1 MRRTALLLALSL
13 GVIYPGRLSAAPVP
27 LGLDTPLR
35 TGLAP
40 HEQRIE
46 EHLLRQIRAAAG
58 QHPAFLEGAR
68 ALIGTDTQDRAL
80 VRITTS
86 DVPGLAAA
94 LNRPDVTLTFADSR
108 YGAVEAW
115 VPLSQIDAL
124 AQWDTT
130 LRIVPVT
137 AGFTRTCDPL
147 PGQGSVT
154 AQADCILKARD
165 ARAAAGLDG
174 NGVTIG
180 VISDGVD
187 GWADSVATGD
197 LPAHITMLNQ
207 GAAGQR
213 EGRAMLEIVHDM
225 APGASLS
232 FCSYGGSSLTFANA
246 VTALAAGCNVIVDD
260 MGFYTEPDFA
270 DGPAAQAV
278 ASAIASGVTYVS
290 AAGND
295 AQRHW
300 YGTFADGG
308 ATTLTSTI
316 GPVAL
321 SHAHVWGHT
330 PPGTAVLRL
339 PVVVPGNTATSRGSV
354 GFFLQW
360 NNAWGAATDDYDL
373 YVVDAA
379 GNIVGE
385 STNPSGPGTNPLE
398 EVHINNNTTADQT
411 VYAVAALVSGNA
423 CPVHLFL
430 LGSRPLT
437 AYGVTTNSIFGHP
450 AVPAAIAVGAIS
462 AVDDAP
468 AFSTPEDYS
477 SRGPV
482 NIGFPTPVVRS
493 KPDVMGMDDVVTST
507 PGFISFSGTSAAA
520 PTVAGVAALLK
531 QGSPGLAPAQVAEA
545 LTKTAVDLGPA
556 GWDADTGFG
565 RVDALAAVTYAQPTV
580 SASPSSI
587 TYNCPE
593 AAFPGFTQ
601 VQLNGTFATRG
612 ASAPW
617 SVSANVPWL
626 HFDRT
631 SGVLTGSDTFRVWA
645 DTTGLSAPGTTGRIT
660 VLMPDSNPAFLPI
673 DVTLNLTA
681 APNVFV
687 VTGTVRDANQPAVT
701 TFQDAI
707 TYANS
712 HAGTVIKFNIPTT
725 DEGFSGGVAHMP
737 YNGWWIFN
745 QNGTV
750 IDGFSETDFV
760 HDTNPSGPEI
770 EFDNFE
776 LWVEAANCVIRGLA
790 VGNVT
795 PSTDPNSA
803 NPAIVFEGSAAVNNR
818 VYGCYIGLD
827 ATGTVANPDDVG
839 MDIEYG
845 SNNFIGGST
854 PAERNLIAGNK
865 DNIQIYGGNNNV
877 VSGNW
882 LGLNAAGAKVGGSL
896 RGLLVWSSTGTTV
909 GGSHPGD
916 GNVASGND
924 YDGISILGAGSTGNR
939 VIGNLVGTDPT
950 GATAV
955 PNGISGVHVTRPNN
969 DIGGASPGERNV
981 ISGNG
986 AAGIA
991 ILTSDGYGIRV
1002 MGNLIGVAA
1011 DGTTALPNGAVP
1023 SSVSGAP
1030 VPGGIVIDGGA
1041 HDNIIGGLQSEP
1053 GKRNVI
1059 AGNAVAGVRIRTGSA
1074 RNTVIGNAI
1083 GSLDFAGSQPM
1094 ANQGPGIFVEA
1105 AAVNNTIGG
1114 VDPLGGTFIPAGN
1127 RIAWNAGAGIAMTA
1141 DASHTNVVSRNAVHD
1156 NGSLGID
1163 LGNDGGPSIGY
1174 YTAPTLTT
1182 AYRYP
1187 GFTLVSG
1194 SYSPGTDPTTL
1205 EFYASPAADPSGY
1218 GEGKTFLAAITVTT
1232 SGTFAFSLPTLDPG
1246 AVVAAVAVHLQSGKP
1261 VDSSEFSNA
1270 VTVQDPSPAI
1280 DHAPVVAVQQPNG
1293 GETVNG
1299 GTLYAIQW
1307 TVSYFAGLQSQQIEY
1322 SLDSGATWTAVAMDI
1337 DPGVRTWT
1345 WEVPRV
1351 QTGNA
1356 RIRVTATDLEGRTA
1370 SGASAADFT
1379 IHTVLPWS
1387 LGDAAQALRIYAGLQ
1402 KASLTDVNRLDL
1414 ETANGSLGKIDIRDA
1429 LRIARKASHLDP

>member
-1 MRRTALLLALSL
+1 VRYSGLVLALSYGL
-13 GVIYPGRLSAAPVP
+13 LPAGRVHAAPVP
-27 LGLDTPLR
+27 IALDTPLR
-35 TGLAP
+35 IGLAP
-40 HEQRIE
+40 HEKRIE
-46 EHLLRQIRAAAG
+46 EHLLRLVEDAAG
-58 QHPAFLEGAR
+58 GHPGFVEGAR

-80 VRITTS
+80 IRITTT
-86 DVPGLAAA
+86 DVAGLAAS
-94 LNRPDVTLTFADSR
+94 LTRPDVTLTFADSR

-124 AQWDTT
+124 AQEETT

-137 AGFTRTCDPL
+137 RGYTRACDPL

-154 AQADCILKARD
+154 AEADCILKARD
-165 ARAAAGLDG
+165 ARTASGLDG
-174 NGVTIG
+174 TGVTVG

-207 GAAGQR
+207 GAANQR

-232 FCSYGGSSLTFANA
+232 FCSYGQSSLTFANA
-246 VTALAAGCNVIVDD
+246 VTALAGGCNVIVDD
-260 MGFYTEPDFA
+260 MGFFNEPDFA

-278 ASAIASGVTYVS
+278 ASAIASGVTWVT

-300 YGTFADGG
+300 YGTFGDGG
-308 ATTLTSTI
+308 ATTLSSAI
-316 GPVAL
+316 GPITV

-330 PPGTAVLRL
+330 PTGAPVLRL
-339 PVVVPGNTATSRGSV
+339 PVVLPGNTATSKGSV
-354 GFFLQW
+354 SFFLQW

-379 GNIVGE
+379 GNIVAE
-385 STNPSGPGTNPLE
+385 STNPSRAGTNPFE
-398 EVHINNNTTADQT
+398 EAYIHNNTTADQT
-411 VYAVAALVSGNA
+411 VYVVVALVSGNP
-423 CPVHLFL
+423 CTLQLFTP
-430 LGSRPLT
+430 GSRPLS
-437 AYGVTTNSIFGHP
+437 AYGVTANSIFGHP
-450 AVPAAIAVGAIS
+450 AVPAAISVGAIS
-462 AVDDAP
+462 ADDAP
-468 AFSTPEDYS
+468 AYSTPEDYS

-482 NIGFPTPVVRS
+482 NIGFPAPVVRS
-493 KPDVMGMDDVVTST
+493 KPDVMGMDDVVTSV
-507 PGFISFSGTSAAA
+507 PGFVSFSGTSAAA
-520 PTVAGVAALLK
+520 PTVAAIAALLM
-531 QGSPGLAPAQVAEA
+531 QGSPGLAPAQVSEA

-556 GWDADTGFG
+556 GWDANTGYG
-565 RVDALAAVTYAQPTV
+565 RVDGLAAVTYAQATV

-587 TYNCPE
+587 TYTAQECG
-593 AAFPGFTQ
+593 FPGYTQ

-631 SGVLTGSDTFRVWA
+631 SGVLTGTDTFRVWA
-645 DTTGLSAPGTTGRIT
+645 DTTGLSAPGAAGRIT
-660 VLMPDSNPAFLPI
+660 VQMPDSNPTFLPI
-673 DVTLNLTA
+673 DVSLNLTA
-681 APNVFV
+681 APNSFV
-687 VTGTVRDANQPAVT
+687 VTGTVRDDDQPGVT

-712 HAGTVIKFNIPTT
+712 HAGTVVKFNIPTT
-725 DEGFSGGVAHMP
+725 DKYFSGGVAHIP
-737 YNGWWIFN
+737 YTGWWIFN

-760 HDTNPSGPEI
+760 HDTNPNGPEI

-776 LWVEAANCVIRGLA
+776 FYVTAANCVIRGIA
-790 VGNVT
+790 DGNVT
-795 PSTDPNSA
+795 PSSDPTLV
-803 NPAIVFEGSAAVNNR
+803 NPAIVFTGSGAVNNR

-827 ATGTVANPDDVG
+827 ATGTVAKPDEVG
-839 MDIEYG
+839 IDIEYG
-845 SNNFIGGST
+845 SNNLIGGST
-854 PAERNLIAGNK
+854 PAERNLIAGNA
-865 DNIQIYGGNNNV
+865 DNIQIYEAGNNV

-882 LGLNAAGAKVGGSL
+882 LGLNAAGAKVGGSH
-896 RGLLVWSSTGTTV
+896 RGLLVYSSTGTEV
-909 GGSHPGD
+909 GGSHPGE

-924 YDGISILGAGSTGNR
+924 YDGIAILSPGSTGNR
-939 VIGNLVGTDPT
+939 VIGNLLGTDPT
-950 GATAV
+950 GLTAV

-991 ILTSDGYGIRV
+991 ILGSDAYGIRV
-1002 MGNLIGVAA
+1002 MGNLVGVAA

-1041 HDNIIGGLQSEP
+1041 HDNIIGGLQSET

-1059 AGNAVAGVRIRTGSA
+1059 AGNIVAGVRIRTASTK
-1074 RNTVIGNAI
+1074 NTVIGNTI
-1083 GSLDFAGSQPM
+1083 GCTDFAGSQPL
-1094 ANQGPGIFVEA
+1094 ANQGPGIFLEA

-1114 VDPLGGTFIPAGN
+1114 VDPLGGTSIPAGN
-1127 RIAWNAGAGIAMTA
+1127 RIAWNTGAGIAMTA
-1141 DASHTNVVSRNAVHD
+1141 DASHTNVVSRNAIHD
-1156 NGSLGID
+1156 NGGLGID

-1174 YTAPTLTT
+1174 YTAPALTT
-1182 AYRYP
+1182 AYRYT

-1194 SYSPGTDPTTL
+1194 SYSPGTDPAIL
-1205 EFYASPAADPSGY
+1205 EFYSSPAADPSGY

-1246 AVVAAVAVHLQSGKP
+1246 TVVAAVAIHQQNGQAT
-1261 VDSSEFSNA
+1261 DSSEFSNA
-1270 VTVQDPSPAI
+1270 VTVQDPSPAV
-1280 DHAPVVAVQQPNG
+1280 DHGPIVTLQQPNG
-1293 GETVNG
+1293 GETVTG
-1299 GTLYAIQW
+1299 GTLYTIQW
-1307 TVSYFAGLQSQQIEY
+1307 NVSYFAGLQSQQIDY
-1322 SLDSGATWTAVAMDI
+1322 SLDSGTTWTTAAMDV
-1337 DPGVRTWT
+1337 DPGVRTWS
-1345 WEVPRV
+1345 WEVPPV
-1351 QTGNA
+1351 QTGQA
-1356 RIRVTATDLEGRTA
+1356 LVRVTATDSAERAA
-1370 SGASAADFT
+1370 SATSAADFT
-1379 IHTVLPWS
+1379 IHTMLPWS
-1387 LGDAAQALRIYAGLQ
+1387 LGDAAEALRIYAGLQ
-1402 KASLTDVNRLDL
+1402 MGGLAEVNRLDL
-1414 ETANGSLGKIDIRDA
+1414 ETANGSSGRIDIRDV